1 MIKDKSKHTHK
12 DKDKYKDND
21 LEILWLCDTGDK
33 RYLDQNID
41 DSEHHGQH

>member
-21 LEILWLCDTGDK
+21 LEIFGDFVTLVIRDT
-33 RYLDQNID
+33 
-41 DSEHHGQH
+41 